1 MIKTKAKGLAILA
14 AAIVLPTAGALAGDF
29 VDLSETGSASGD
41 ITAAYSIVP
50 GGSVLHFERANSQ
63 PTGTGVFDPF
73 LTLDSKS
80 PDKQASTGNSN
91 LEQGY
96 NTTTDNTTLPLD
108 DLRDHWNKNV
118 QVKDLKNLNGFYVF
132 ELDANETGNGSD
144 NRFLSVDNIRIYTS
158 SQGSKTTSD
167 ISQLGTLRVALND
180 PNVIDP
186 TAPSPKWVLIDSTRN
201 TPLQKTSGSGSSDM
215 YVFVPANVLDGAS
228 PDDYLYFYN
237 LNGLHYAADGYD
249 GTAAD
254 AGYEEWAALT
264 GPNQVPDGGNTL
276 LLLGS
281 ALTALAFVAGR
292 RKLATQNA

>member
-1 MIKTKAKGLAILA
+1 MKKIKNLTVMAATAAILIPA
-14 AAIVLPTAGALAGDF
+14 SGALATDF
-29 VDLSETGSASGD
+29 VDLSETGTASGD
-41 ITAAYSIVP
+41 ITAAYSVV
-50 GGSVLHFERANSQ
+50 GTSVIHFERANNQ

-80 PDKQASTGNSN
+80 PDKAASTGDSN

-96 NTTTDNTTLPLD
+96 NTTTDNSTLPLD

-118 QVKDLKNLNGFYVF
+118 QIKDLKNLNGFYVF

-144 NRFLSVDNIRIYTS
+144 NRFLSIDNIRLYTS
-158 SQGSKTTSD
+158 PEGSKTTSD
-167 ISQLGTLRVALND
+167 ISQLGSLRIALND
-180 PNVIDP
+180 PNVTNP
-186 TAPSPKWVLIDSTRN
+186 TTPVPKWVLIDSTRN

-215 YVFVPANVLDGAS
+215 YVYIPADVLAGVD
-228 PDDYLYFYN
+228 PEQYVYFYN

-264 GPNQVPDGGNTL
+264 GPNTVPDGGNTL
-276 LLLGS
+276 ALLGS
-281 ALTALAFVAGR
+281 ALTALGFVAGR
-292 RKLATQNA
+292 RKLAVKA